1 MHKRV
6 RLELPGKVLPP
17 LPRHSTSDQSLTY
30 RDDESDA
37 ESFISAQNF
46 VVRDLESSHTSNSP
60 ASSSYSLSGIRNY
73 LLPNR
78 GLDPS
83 HKRSS
88 STGSQRTP
96 RASGDLGRSFVLYRE
111 TSRVSLRAALRNLL
125 QNDRVAQSSAIREF
139 LTNDPVQLNEEEMAD
154 TERRKDLDE
163 KRIRE
168 QQQFYEVARARAAE
182 LDVHMEKFRRDVV
195 ENSMFTQNRELADR
209 CRWLD
214 KTFRRDQAKEDPARP
229 GSGVQ
234 EIR

>member
-1 MHKRV
+1 LQEYIIKVKQPGKDDIFVARTYDAFKRMHKRV

-30 RDDESDA
+30 HDEESDA
-37 ESFISAQNF
+37 ESFVSAQQSF
-46 VVRDLESSHTSNSP
+46 TVRSSENSNSP
-60 ASSSYSLSGIRNY
+60 VASSYSLTGIRNY

-78 GLDPS
+78 AVDPN

-96 RASGDLGRSFVLYRE
+96 RASGELGRSFVLYRE

-125 QNDRVAQSSAIREF
+125 RNERVAQTSTMREF
-139 LTNDPVQLNEEEMAD
+139 LTNDPVQLNEEELAD

-163 KRIRE
+163 KRMRE
-168 QQQFYEVARARAAE
+168 QHQFYEVARARAAE

-195 ENSMFTQNRELADR
+195 ENSTSA
-209 CRWLD
+209 
-214 KTFRRDQAKEDPARP
+214 
-229 GSGVQ
+229 GSK
-234 EIR
+234 RLC

>member
-6 RLELPGKVLPP
+6 RLELPGKILPP

-30 RDDESDA
+30 HDEESDA
-37 ESFISAQNF
+37 ESFVSAQNF
-46 VVRDLESSHTSNSP
+46 SVRDFDSTHNSP
-60 ASSSYSLSGIRNY
+60 AASAYSLSGIRNY

-78 GLDPS
+78 GVEAS

-96 RASGDLGRSFVLYRE
+96 RASGDLGRSYVLYRE

-125 QNDRVAQSSAIREF
+125 QNDRVAQSSAMREF

-168 QQQFYEVARARAAE
+168 QRQFYEVARARAAE

-195 ENSMFTQNRELADR
+195 ENSTFKPQRDLTDF

-214 KTFRRDQAKEDPARP
+214 EAFRRDQAEEEAGR
-229 GSGVQ
+229 SGA
-234 EIR
+234 

>member
-17 LPRHSTSDQSLTY
+17 LPRHSSSDQLLSY
-30 RDDESDA
+30 PDEESDA
-37 ESFISAQNF
+37 ESFVSAQNSI
-46 VVRDLESSHTSNSP
+46 VRDFDSSHSP
-60 ASSSYSLSGIRNY
+60 ASSAYSLGGIRNY

-78 GLDPS
+78 AVES
-83 HKRSS
+83 NHKRSS

-96 RASGDLGRSFVLYRE
+96 RASGDLGRSYVLYRE

-125 QNDRVAQSSAIREF
+125 QNDRVAQSSAMREF
-139 LTNDPVQLNEEEMAD
+139 LTNDPIKLNEEELAD

-168 QQQFYEVARARAAE
+168 QRQFYEVARARAAE

-195 ENSMFTQNRELADR
+195 ENS
-209 CRWLD
+209 
-214 KTFRRDQAKEDPARP
+214 TFKAASSSTIP
-229 GSGVQ
+229 GLIDCLQMG
-234 EIR
+234 

>member
-6 RLELPGKVLPP
+6 RLELPGKVLPL

-30 RDDESDA
+30 HDEESDA
-37 ESFISAQNF
+37 ESFVSAQN
-46 VVRDLESSHTSNSP
+46 VTVKDYDSTNNSP
-60 ASSSYSLSGIRNY
+60 AASGYSLSGIRNY

-78 GLDPS
+78 GVDS
-83 HKRSS
+83 AHKRSS

-96 RASGDLGRSFVLYRE
+96 RASGDLGRSYVLYRE

-125 QNDRVAQSSAIREF
+125 QNERVAQSSAMREF
-139 LTNDPVQLNEEEMAD
+139 LTSDPVQLNEEEMND

-168 QQQFYEVARARAAE
+168 QRQFYEVARARAAE

-195 ENSMFTQNRELADR
+195 ENSKCTHTRDATHHN
-209 CRWLD
+209 RWLD
-214 KTFRRDQAKEDPARP
+214 EAFR
-229 GSGVQ
+229 
-234 EIR
+234 